1 MTDDLTDDAATG
13 NAETRLSIDE
23 VVRLARR
30 LDVGV
35 PLHLGPLMPAD
46 LDPATVDEIAA
57 AVDRGLLARD
67 LLRVEG
73 DQVLVEPEVAGLVSF
88 IASPGLLV
96 RLDVERDGGAT
107 TDVVYAQPDRAVLER
122 LDETGVLGYTP
133 LAVADI
139 LPFVVART
147 GLDDRPAPRGH
158 PFWVPVSAVTAAGA
172 ALAQGEDA
180 DAAAAPLVEAGADA
194 GSARA
199 YVAAQAT
206 HVSACGVTTIHR
218 ADGPF
223 TATVT
228 AWSDCGAAGLWLLD
242 QPDAPAVFAS
252 AARRPVDLG
261 DDVARSLVS
270 VEGLSGGEIL
280 ERVLAGFPGV
290 G

>member
-1 MTDDLTDDAATG
+1 M
-13 NAETRLSIDE
+13 
-23 VVRLARR
+23 
-30 LDVGV
+30 
-35 PLHLGPLMPAD
+35 
-46 LDPATVDEIAA
+46 
-57 AVDRGLLARD
+57 
-67 LLRVEG
+67 
-73 DQVLVEPEVAGLVSF
+73 LVEPEVAGLVSF

-107 TDVVYAQPDRAVLER
+107 ADVVYAQPDRAVLER

-133 LAVADI
+133 LAVATSCRSSSR
-139 LPFVVART
+139 A
-147 GLDDRPAPRGH
+147 PASTTAPPRGH

-172 ALAQGEDA
+172 APRKARTPTRRPP
-180 DAAAAPLVEAGADA
+180 PLVEAGADA

-261 DDVARSLVS
+261 DDVARSLAS
-270 VEGLSGGEIL
+270 
-280 ERVLAGFPGV
+280 
-290 G
+290 